1 VLDELSALYRELEQR
16 DRHLTVDGSMV
27 KQLLEAAKAIE
38 AMRGTAASMQLGAE
52 GFDNT
57 QAARLYSTVQEH
69 LVAAA
74 KELLRASQ
82 ILAEEA
88 KSR

>member
-1 VLDELSALYRELEQR
+1 
-16 DRHLTVDGSMV
+16 
-27 KQLLEAAKAIE
+27 
-38 AMRGTAASMQLGAE
+38 MQLGAE

-57 QAARLYSTVQEH
+57 QAARLCRTVQEH

-74 KELLRASQ
+74 KELLRVAA
-82 ILAEEA
+82 ILGEEA